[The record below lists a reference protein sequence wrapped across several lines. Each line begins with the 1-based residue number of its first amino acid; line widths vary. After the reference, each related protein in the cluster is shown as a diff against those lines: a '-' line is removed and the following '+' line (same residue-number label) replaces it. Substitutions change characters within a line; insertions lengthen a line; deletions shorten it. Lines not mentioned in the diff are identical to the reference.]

1 MLDAFI
7 EVTMMIRLL
16 MEIFMCIATAKKNGS
31 RIVILKFGLKR
42 FKVFLAQILTQTYLS
57 KNPNHF
63 KKSWNFTSAIS
74 LFLGLVGIA
83 GSKNGQSL
91 WLEELLHLSSA
102 IWKM

>member
-1 MLDAFI
+1 
-7 EVTMMIRLL
+7 
-16 MEIFMCIATAKKNGS
+16 MCIATAKKNGS